1 MTAGPEYRSVFEYC
15 LQDSALQE
23 VREVTGVHEPPVHTK
38 NPSHS
43 HGVAVCPK
51 EDLQDDEQPERESS
65 LGRDVSDR
73 MVCSACQCPFDSRE
87 EQMEHYKLDWH
98 RFNLRHRPSGQ
109 TPATVEEFERKT
121 GVGDMS
127 SISGSDSE
135 DEEPDSDWVVENA
148 EAVPLQKDVDGG
160 LEEESFGRLSNRVV
174 FQNSQGQYL
183 AVYRCVLQ
191 SKSAIEEDLVASL
204 QSLSDKT
211 MWVILMAG
219 GGHFAGAVFQG
230 RDVLQH
236 KTFHRYTVR
245 AKRGTSQGLR
255 DAKNSSHA
263 PKSAGAALRRYNEAA
278 LVKEI
283 QDLLES
289 WSDHL
294 TEASAIFLRAPSHNK
309 TMFLGGKAA
318 PLVKKDPR
326 IRTLPFPTRRAT
338 FREIKRVHDVL
349 STLNVY
355 GKDTDISDILS
366 PSNKVWKKART
377 PVAQPEPYQETTA
390 PLVEEEESSGE
401 ELELETVEVTL
412 GTLDLREYEIYPAR
426 RKKRKERRRTEDRG
440 LSNREAVG
448 SPAAAEDTNQERGGE
463 KNQERG
469 GEKNQGRGGEKNQGR
484 GGEKNQ
490 ERGGEKNQG
499 RGGEKNQGRGGEK
512 NQERGGEKN
521 QERGGEKNQERG
533 GEKNQGRGGEKNQER
548 GGEKN
553 QGRGGEKNQE
563 RGGEKN
569 QGRGG
574 EKNQGRGGEKNQ
586 ERGGEKNQGRG
597 GEKNQE
603 RGGEKNQERRKPKGK
618 KTIQHEEEEPD
629 ESWDYGLRD
638 ALYTACK
645 TGDLDTLIR
654 LLPVRRGEQGGE
666 EGDQDGQREEQGA
679 KPEGEKNQGE
689 VEESCSSQA
698 PVALAPAALN
708 PAALN
713 PAALNPA
720 AQAPAAQAPAAQVPA
735 AQAPAALAP
744 AAQAPAAQVPAAQ
757 APAALAPAAQAP
769 AALNPAALNP
779 AAQAPAALNP
789 AALNPAAQ
797 APAAQAP
804 AALAPAALAPAAQ
817 APAALN
823 PAALAPAAQ
832 APAALNP
839 AALNPAAQAP
849 AAQAPAALAP
859 AAQAPAA
866 LNPAALNPAAQA
878 PAAQAPAAQAPAAQ
892 VPAALSPLAL
902 LNQPI
907 DSSGF
912 TLLHVASAAGQK
924 GVAKL
929 LMDAGSDPA
938 CKDQTGQTPYIVA
951 PDKDTRNMF
960 RKYMADHPDK
970 YNYSKALVPGP
981 LTAELESKKTEK
993 KKAQKA
999 AKKTREKEQREQR
1012 KKLEMEAEEKKRF
1025 ASLSDREK
1033 RAQAAEKRLAE
1044 HKAST
1049 GGDLSNTR
1057 RCWQCG
1063 ESLVGKVPF
1072 QYLDFSFCTPLCVQ
1086 EHRKANVANRS
1097 TAAN

>member
-1 MTAGPEYRSVFEYC
+1 
-15 LQDSALQE
+15 
-23 VREVTGVHEPPVHTK
+23 
-38 NPSHS
+38 
-43 HGVAVCPK
+43 
-51 EDLQDDEQPERESS
+51 
-65 LGRDVSDR
+65 
-73 MVCSACQCPFDSRE
+73 MVCSACQCPFDTRE

-135 DEEPDSDWVVENA
+135 DEEPDSDWVVENV
-148 EAVPLQKDVDGG
+148 EAAPLQKDDGV
-160 LEEESFGRLSNRVV
+160 LEAESFGRLSNRVV

-191 SKSAIEEDLVASL
+191 SKSPIEEDLVASL
-204 QSLSDKT
+204 QSLSNKT

-309 TMFLGGKAA
+309 SMFLGGKAA

-377 PVAQPEPYQETTA
+377 PVAQPEPSQETTA

-440 LSNREAVG
+440 LINREAVG
-448 SPAAAEDTNQERGGE
+448 SPAAAEDPNQERGGE

-469 GEKNQGRGGEKNQGR
+469 EKNQG
-484 GGEKNQ
+484 
-490 ERGGEKNQG
+490 
-499 RGGEKNQGRGGEK
+499 
-512 NQERGGEKN
+512 
-521 QERGGEKNQERG
+521 
-533 GEKNQGRGGEKNQER
+533 
-548 GGEKN
+548 
-553 QGRGGEKNQE
+553 
-563 RGGEKN
+563 
-569 QGRGG
+569 
-574 EKNQGRGGEKNQ
+574 
-586 ERGGEKNQGRG
+586 
-597 GEKNQE
+597 
-603 RGGEKNQERRKPKGK
+603 RRKPKGK

-654 LLPVRRGEQGGE
+654 LLPVRRGE

-698 PVALAPAALN
+698 P
-708 PAALN
+708 
-713 PAALNPA
+713 A
-720 AQAPAAQAPAAQVPA
+720 AQA
-735 AQAPAALAP
+735 
-744 AAQAPAAQVPAAQ
+744 
-757 APAALAPAAQAP
+757 
-769 AALNPAALNP
+769 
-779 AAQAPAALNP
+779 
-789 AALNPAAQ
+789 
-797 APAAQAP
+797 
-804 AALAPAALAPAAQ
+804 
-817 APAALN
+817 
-823 PAALAPAAQ
+823 
-832 APAALNP
+832 
-839 AALNPAAQAP
+839 
-849 AAQAPAALAP
+849 
-859 AAQAPAA
+859 
-866 LNPAALNPAAQA
+866 PAAQA

-892 VPAALSPLAL
+892 APAAQNPAAQAPAALSPLAL

-929 LMDAGSDPA
+929 LMDAGSDPT

-1012 KKLEMEAEEKKRF
+1012 KKLEMEAEEKKKF

-1072 QYLDFSFCTPLCVQ
+1072 QYLDFSFCTPRCVQ

>member
-73 MVCSACQCPFDSRE
+73 MVCSACQCPFDTRE

-135 DEEPDSDWVVENA
+135 DEEPDSDWVVENV
-148 EAVPLQKDVDGG
+148 EAAPLQKDDGV
-160 LEEESFGRLSNRVV
+160 LEAESFGRLSNRVV

-191 SKSAIEEDLVASL
+191 SKSPIEEDLVASL
-204 QSLSDKT
+204 QSLSNKT

-309 TMFLGGKAA
+309 SMFLGGKAA

-377 PVAQPEPYQETTA
+377 PVAQPEPSQETTA

-440 LSNREAVG
+440 LINREAVG
-448 SPAAAEDTNQERGGE
+448 SPAAAEDPNQERGGE

-469 GEKNQGRGGEKNQGR
+469 EKNQG
-484 GGEKNQ
+484 
-490 ERGGEKNQG
+490 
-499 RGGEKNQGRGGEK
+499 
-512 NQERGGEKN
+512 
-521 QERGGEKNQERG
+521 
-533 GEKNQGRGGEKNQER
+533 
-548 GGEKN
+548 
-553 QGRGGEKNQE
+553 
-563 RGGEKN
+563 
-569 QGRGG
+569 
-574 EKNQGRGGEKNQ
+574 
-586 ERGGEKNQGRG
+586 
-597 GEKNQE
+597 
-603 RGGEKNQERRKPKGK
+603 RRKPKGK

-654 LLPVRRGEQGGE
+654 LLPVRRGE

-698 PVALAPAALN
+698 P
-708 PAALN
+708 
-713 PAALNPA
+713 A
-720 AQAPAAQAPAAQVPA
+720 AQA
-735 AQAPAALAP
+735 
-744 AAQAPAAQVPAAQ
+744 
-757 APAALAPAAQAP
+757 
-769 AALNPAALNP
+769 
-779 AAQAPAALNP
+779 
-789 AALNPAAQ
+789 
-797 APAAQAP
+797 
-804 AALAPAALAPAAQ
+804 
-817 APAALN
+817 
-823 PAALAPAAQ
+823 
-832 APAALNP
+832 
-839 AALNPAAQAP
+839 
-849 AAQAPAALAP
+849 
-859 AAQAPAA
+859 
-866 LNPAALNPAAQA
+866 PAAQA

-892 VPAALSPLAL
+892 APAAQNPAAQAPAALSPLAL

-929 LMDAGSDPA
+929 LMDAGSDPT

-1012 KKLEMEAEEKKRF
+1012 KKLEMEAEEKKKF

-1072 QYLDFSFCTPLCVQ
+1072 QYLDFSFCTPRCVQ

>member
-1 MTAGPEYRSVFEYC
+1 MSLLYTPRI
-15 LQDSALQE
+15 
-23 VREVTGVHEPPVHTK
+23 HHT
-38 NPSHS
+38 
-43 HGVAVCPK
+43 VM
-51 EDLQDDEQPERESS
+51 EDLQDDKQPESS

-73 MVCSACQCPFDSRE
+73 MVCSACQCPFDTRE

-98 RFNLRHRPSGQ
+98 RFNLRQRPSGK

-121 GVGDMS
+121 SGGDMS

-135 DEEPDSDWVVENA
+135 DEEPDSDWVVENT
-148 EAVPLQKDVDGG
+148 EAAPLQKDHGV
-160 LEEESFGRLSNRVV
+160 LEAGSFGRLSNRVV
-174 FQNSQGQYL
+174 FQNCQGQYL

-204 QSLSDKT
+204 QSLSNKT

-230 RDVLQH
+230 REVLQH

-245 AKRGTSQGLR
+245 AKRGTAQGLR

-263 PKSAGAALRRYNEAA
+263 PKSAGAALRRYNESA

-294 TEASAIFLRAPSHNK
+294 TDASAIFLRAPSHNK
-309 TMFLGGKAA
+309 TLFLGGKAA

-338 FREIKRVHDVL
+338 FREIKRVHDIL
-349 STLNVY
+349 STLNIY

-377 PVAQPEPYQETTA
+377 PVAQPEPSQETTA

-401 ELELETVEVTL
+401 ELETVEVTL
-412 GTLDLREYEIYPAR
+412 GTLDLREHEIYPAR
-426 RKKRKERRRTEDRG
+426 RKKRRRRTEDRG

-448 SPAAAEDTNQERGGE
+448 SPAAPEDS
-463 KNQERG
+463 NQERG
-469 GEKNQGRGGEKNQGR
+469 GEKNQGR
-484 GGEKNQ
+484 
-490 ERGGEKNQG
+490 
-499 RGGEKNQGRGGEK
+499 
-512 NQERGGEKN
+512 
-521 QERGGEKNQERG
+521 
-533 GEKNQGRGGEKNQER
+533 
-548 GGEKN
+548 
-553 QGRGGEKNQE
+553 
-563 RGGEKN
+563 
-569 QGRGG
+569 
-574 EKNQGRGGEKNQ
+574 
-586 ERGGEKNQGRG
+586 
-597 GEKNQE
+597 
-603 RGGEKNQERRKPKGK
+603 RKPKGK
-618 KTIQHEEEEPD
+618 KMIQHEEEEPD

-666 EGDQDGQREEQGA
+666 EGDQDGQRKDQDGQREDQDGQREDQDGQREDQGDRDGQREDQGA
-679 KPEGEKNQGE
+679 KQEGEKNQGE
-689 VEESCSSQA
+689 VKESCSSK
-698 PVALAPAALN
+698 
-708 PAALN
+708 
-713 PAALNPA
+713 
-720 AQAPAAQAPAAQVPA
+720 APAAQSPLALLNQPKDPAAQ
-735 AQAPAALAP
+735 
-744 AAQAPAAQVPAAQ
+744 
-757 APAALAPAAQAP
+757 
-769 AALNPAALNP
+769 
-779 AAQAPAALNP
+779 
-789 AALNPAAQ
+789 
-797 APAAQAP
+797 
-804 AALAPAALAPAAQ
+804 
-817 APAALN
+817 
-823 PAALAPAAQ
+823 
-832 APAALNP
+832 
-839 AALNPAAQAP
+839 
-849 AAQAPAALAP
+849 
-859 AAQAPAA
+859 
-866 LNPAALNPAAQA
+866 
-878 PAAQAPAAQAPAAQ
+878 
-892 VPAALSPLAL
+892 SPLAL

-924 GVAKL
+924 GVVQL

-938 CKDQTGQTPYIVA
+938 CKDLTCQTPYIVA
-951 PDKDTRNMF
+951 PDKDTRNVF

-993 KKAQKA
+993 KRAQKA
-999 AKKTREKEQREQR
+999 AKKTREKEQKEQR
-1012 KKLEMEAEEKKRF
+1012 KRLEMEAEEKRRF

-1044 HKAST
+1044 HQAST

-1072 QYLDFSFCTPLCVQ
+1072 QYLDFSFCTPRCVQ

-1097 TAAN
+1097 RAGN